1 MNISSFTAVRWC
13 MPLTSVSR
21 VGFPYF
27 LVVGCLEIHEDHVFI
42 VKYINPDTD
51 AYTIYMKCISFE
63 SWTIVFNQL
72 LYLCLKFC
80 MGKPL
85 VQVCCV

>member
-1 MNISSFTAVRWC
+1 

-21 VGFPYF
+21 VGFLYF
-27 LVVGCLEIHEDHVFI
+27 LVVGCLGIHEDHVFI

-63 SWTIVFNQL
+63 S
-72 LYLCLKFC
+72 
-80 MGKPL
+80 
-85 VQVCCV
+85 